1 MENKIFTIYE
11 KLLYAFGY
19 QNWWPVHQGVDRFL
33 EVSVGAILTQ
43 NTNWSNVEKAIE
55 NLIKENLLE
64 WEALAHIETEKLEK
78 LIRPAGFY
86 RQKAGYI
93 KNFVNAVKNKPREDI
108 TRDFLLSLTGIGEE
122 TADSILL
129 YGLDRPYF
137 VVDAYTKR
145 LFYRAGII
153 NSSKIKYPQLQK
165 LITDNIPQDLEIYK
179 EYHALIVE
187 LGKNY
192 CKKKPVCENCPI
204 KNICQQNLK

>member
-11 KLLYAFGY
+11 KLLKAFGY
-19 QNWWPVHQGVDRFL
+19 QNWWPVHQGIDRFL

-43 NTNWSNVEKAIE
+43 NTNWLNVEKAIE
-55 NLIKENLLE
+55 NLIREDLLN
-64 WEALAHIETEKLEK
+64 WESLSKIQQEKLEK

-86 RQKAGYI
+86 RQKARYI
-93 KNFVNAVKNKPREDI
+93 KNFVDAVKNKPREEI
-108 TRDFLLSLTGIGEE
+108 TREFLLSLKGIGEE

-153 NSSKIKYPQLQK
+153 DNSKIRYSQLQK
-165 LITDNIPQDLEIYK
+165 LIMDSIPKDLEVYK

-192 CKKKPVCENCPI
+192 CKKKPVCQGCPI
-204 KNICQQNLK
+204 KDICLQNLK